1 MKRPYEVGLAAALA
15 LGGHGY
21 GQGSRGDAHRS
32 VIHTAAARWRGAAA
46 TTPLPVPITPPGET
60 RGWVGE
66 HGHAG
71 RRGARVWFGEDG
83 ERVKPECTMGPASRR
98 MADGPLSALEDQ
110 RDVLLVTLLGWAVL
124 RKGTSF
130 ERVVNGQ
137 AGPQSGSTF

>member
-1 MKRPYEVGLAAALA
+1 MKHPYEVGMAAALA
-15 LGGHGY
+15 SGGRGY
-21 GQGSRGDAHRS
+21 GQGSRGEACIS
-32 VIHTAAARWRGAAA
+32 VIHTAAARWRGLLS
-46 TTPLPVPITPPGET
+46 LPVPITPPGET

-66 HGHAG
+66 HGHT
-71 RRGARVWFGEDG
+71 RQRGASVWFGEDR
-83 ERVKPECTMGPASRR
+83 ERVKPEECTMGPASRR

-110 RDVLLVTLLGWAVL
+110 MDMLLVTLLGWVVL